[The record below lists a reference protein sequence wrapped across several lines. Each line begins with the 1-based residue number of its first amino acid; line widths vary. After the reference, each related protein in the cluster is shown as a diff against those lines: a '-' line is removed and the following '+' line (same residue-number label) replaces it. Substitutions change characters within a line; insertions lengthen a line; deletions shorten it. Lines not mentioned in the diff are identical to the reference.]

1 MPTEFLIAF
10 AVSFLAGAAG
20 ALGIGGGGI
29 LLLYLTVFV
38 GTPQLQAQGINL
50 LFFIPIA
57 ITAIVIHLK
66 NNLVALRTVFIA
78 VPFGLA
84 GALGGLKLAEFLG
97 NNALRLVFGITLAVF
112 GICELFKKAPE
123 K

>member
-1 MPTEFLIAF
+1 MSTEFFIAF
-10 AVSFLAGAAG
+10 AVSFFAGAAG

-29 LLLYLTVFV
+29 LLLYLTVFA

-57 ITAIVIHLK
+57 ITAIVIHFK
-66 NNLVALRTVFIA
+66 NKLIDLRTVFIA
-78 VPFGLA
+78 IPFGLV
-84 GALGGLKLAEFLG
+84 GAFGGSKLAEFMG
-97 NNALRLVFGITLAVF
+97 NDLLRRVFGITLAVF
-112 GICELFKKAPE
+112 GVWELFKKAPD